1 MANST
6 LTHSDVLINIPT
18 SSEDTLIELIEK
30 AQALVHVA
38 LDKEMT
44 AYPPK
49 TLYHYLW
56 ILSDTIDRIYLIY
69 HPKS

>member
-18 SSEDTLIELIEK
+18 SSEDILIELIEK

-38 LDKEMT
+38 LDKEMA

-56 ILSDTIDRIYLIY
+56 TLSDIIDRIYMIY
-69 HPKS
+69 HPKN